1 MAGSIKGIIVEIGG
15 DTSGLQKALRK
26 VNSETSSLSKELK
39 GINRLLKLD
48 PKNTELLNQKQTV
61 LKESIEATKNKIKEL
76 KNVYNESVKA
86 EANGAKISEENW
98 RALRKEIEKNE
109 IELRRLQVQA
119 SNFTKIGNFFTK
131 VGSNIENFGSNIIGV
146 NEKLS
151 NLNSKISTLGSTLT
165 TKVTLP
171 VTALGASTVTTAI
184 SFLKLK
190 ENTKIAFQVLLGS
203 AEKAQKMLDD
213 LYAFAKTTPF
223 SYDTYL
229 TAGKNLTAMGVAAE
243 NVIPYLEKMTNA
255 AIATGAGQEGI
266 NTLTEAIG
274 RMSSKGKIQLEE
286 LNRIIELGVP
296 AVKILG
302 NAYGKTEEKIYDM
315 MSGGELLAKDALP
328 KLLEGMNNGTNG
340 VNGMTAAYGG
350 LASEMKGTLSGA
362 LDSLHSKFRNMSLQI
377 WDAENAYPELTN
389 VIKDFTNSLDV
400 VPKIFKSVS
409 IVATPALKSLSSK
422 LKKLNDYLSKADP
435 KQLEKV
441 GKAILGLAAAGPALS
456 LTSKLLNVVT
466 KLGTGLGT
474 LVKGTGTAVKG
485 IGTFSKAIAV
495 ALNHTTSTNEK
506 VNKLAGT
513 LTKLTS
519 PASLASAAVVA
530 SIAGISYAVKKSQ
543 EDVNKAYENMGKG
556 ISNFKD
562 GVNNATSHLDSFN
575 STLFASN
582 EEQQKLQSNMD
593 EVQKGITDICKRAS
607 DERRDYTQEEIKQL
621 DEYFEKLRKLK
632 DRELEIQ
639 QSVSNAIVQQA
650 TQNAESFQGSLDEYK
665 VQSQEWLK
673 TAQEQKDKEIAII
686 NDRTT
691 QEIALLQQR
700 YGDKANLENE
710 EYAREYNAIIQDKDN
725 AIAQANEKVAKVNE
739 AYANG
744 YAQRSEQEDSFFA
757 KLKETN
763 SNVENENTRHT
774 SELDKINS
782 SWYATEDMRR
792 GAIEGENARHTQ
804 ELKNQWKDLYK
815 TMSDSEEEQ
824 MGTWIAMLADTEL
837 YGGQIDNESKK
848 IVDNVIASYDNM
860 PNGTRKAMKNA
871 MQPMLEEMEKSEPSL
886 FAKATS
892 IANGILGNLRHA
904 FDIHSPSKKTRK
916 IFEYVMEGG
925 EIELD
930 AGAKRMYSQVDEIS
944 KKLLNKFSGISTDI
958 NLGNINKKIIQ
969 GKQTVFTTPQIV
981 FNVNEL
987 DEAKLQQ
994 CFNYINRKFGT
1005 CY

>member
-213 LYAFAKTTPF
+213 LYTFAKTTPF

-456 LTSKLLNVVT
+456 STSKLLNVVT

-485 IGTFSKAIAV
+485 IGTFSNAIAV

-930 AGAKRMYSQVDEIS
+930 AGAKRMYSQVDEMS

-969 GKQTVFTTPQIV
+969 GTQTVFTTPQIV

>member
-213 LYAFAKTTPF
+213 LYTFAKTTPF

-710 EYAREYNAIIQDKDN
+710 EYAREYNAVIQDKDN

-969 GKQTVFTTPQIV
+969 GTQTVFTTPQIV

>member
-86 EANGAKISEENW
+86 EANGTKISEENW

-213 LYAFAKTTPF
+213 LYTFAKTTPF

-274 RMSSKGKIQLEE
+274 RMSSKGKIQLKE

-377 WDAENAYPELTN
+377 WDAENSYPELTN

-969 GKQTVFTTPQIV
+969 GTQTVFTTPQIV

>member
-151 NLNSKISTLGSTLT
+151 NLNSKISTFGSTLT

-213 LYAFAKTTPF
+213 LYTFAKTTPF

-513 LTKLTS
+513 LTNLTS

-969 GKQTVFTTPQIV
+969 GTQTVFTTPQIV

>member
-48 PKNTELLNQKQTV
+48 PKNTELLKQKQTV

-151 NLNSKISTLGSTLT
+151 NLNSKISTFGSTLT

-213 LYAFAKTTPF
+213 LYTFAKTTPF

-513 LTKLTS
+513 LTNLTS

-969 GKQTVFTTPQIV
+969 GTQTVFTTPQIV

>member
-1 MAGSIKGIIVEIGG
+1 MAGNIKGIIVEIGG

-39 GINRLLKLD
+39 GINSLLKLD
-48 PKNTELLNQKQTV
+48 PKNIELLSQKQTV

-76 KNVYNESVKA
+76 NNVYNEAVKA
-86 EANGAKISEENW
+86 EAGGAKISEENW
-98 RALRKEIEKNE
+98 RALRKELEKQE
-109 IELRRLQVQA
+109 ITLKKLQVQA

-131 VGSNIENFGSNIIGV
+131 SGSSIENFGDKIIGV
-146 NEKLS
+146 NERLS
-151 NLNSKISTLGSTLT
+151 NLSSKISSLGNTLT

-171 VTALGASTVTTAI
+171 VIALGTSTATTAV

-190 ENTKIAFQVLLGS
+190 ENTKVAFQVLLGS
-203 AEKAQKMLDD
+203 AEKAEKMLND
-213 LYAFAKTTPF
+213 LYTFAKTTPF

-243 NVIPYLEKMTNA
+243 SVIPYLEKMTNA

-274 RMSSKGKIQLEE
+274 RMSSKGKIQLKE
-286 LNRIIELGVP
+286 LNRVIELGVP

-302 NAYGKTEEKIYDM
+302 NAYGKTEEEIYDM
-315 MSGGELLAKDALP
+315 MSNSELLAKDALP
-328 KLLEGMNNGTNG
+328 KLLDGMNNGTKG

-350 LASEMKGTLSGA
+350 LATEMKGTLSGA
-362 LDSLHSKFRNMSLQI
+362 LDSLHSKFRNMSIQI

-389 VIKDFTNSLDV
+389 VIKDFTDSLDV
-400 VPKIFKSVS
+400 VPKVFKSVS
-409 IVATPALKSLSSK
+409 SVATPALKNLSSK
-422 LKKLNDYLSKADP
+422 MKELNVYLSKADP
-435 KQLEKV
+435 KQIEKV
-441 GKAILGLAAAGPALS
+441 GKAVLGLAAAGPALS

-466 KLGTGLGT
+466 KLGSGFGN

-495 ALNHTTSTNEK
+495 AINHTTSTDEK

-519 PASLASAAVVA
+519 PAALASVAVVA
-530 SIAGISYAVKKSQ
+530 SIAAISYAVKKSQ
-543 EDVNKAYENMGKG
+543 EDVNDAFKNIGES
-556 ISNFKD
+556 ITDFSN
-562 GVNNATSHLDSFN
+562 GVSNAKSHLDSFN
-575 STLFASN
+575 TTLFATSTEQ
-582 EEQQKLQSNMD
+582 EELQKNME
-593 EVQKGITDICKRAS
+593 EVQNGITEICKRAS

-621 DEYFEKLRKLK
+621 DEYFEKLRNLK
-632 DRELEIQ
+632 NRELEIQ

-650 TQNAESFQGSLDEYK
+650 TQNAESFKGSLEEYK
-665 VQSQEWLK
+665 VQSQEWIK
-673 TAQEQKDKEIAII
+673 TAQEQKDKEISII

-969 GKQTVFTTPQIV
+969 GTQTVFTTPQIV

>member
-213 LYAFAKTTPF
+213 LYTFAKTTPF

-969 GKQTVFTTPQIV
+969 GTQTVFTTPQIV

>member
-61 LKESIEATKNKIKEL
+61 LKESIEATKNKIKKL

-213 LYAFAKTTPF
+213 LYTFAKTTPF

-969 GKQTVFTTPQIV
+969 GTQTVFTTPQIV

>member
-184 SFLKLK
+184 GFLKLK

-213 LYAFAKTTPF
+213 LYTFAKTTPF

-710 EYAREYNAIIQDKDN
+710 EYAREYNAVIQDKDN

-969 GKQTVFTTPQIV
+969 GTQTVFTTPQIV

>member
-213 LYAFAKTTPF
+213 LYTFAKTTPF

-543 EDVNKAYENMGKG
+543 ENVNKAYENMGKG

-969 GKQTVFTTPQIV
+969 GTQTVFTTPQIV

>member
-213 LYAFAKTTPF
+213 LYTFAKTTPF

-485 IGTFSKAIAV
+485 IGTFSNAIAV

>member
-213 LYAFAKTTPF
+213 LYTFAKTTPF

-495 ALNHTTSTNEK
+495 ALNHTTSTDEK

>member
-213 LYAFAKTTPF
+213 LYTFAKTTPF

>member
-190 ENTKIAFQVLLGS
+190 KNTKIAFQVLLGS

-213 LYAFAKTTPF
+213 LYTFAKTTPF

-710 EYAREYNAIIQDKDN
+710 EYAREYNAVIQDKDN

-969 GKQTVFTTPQIV
+969 GTQTVFTTPQIV

>member
-213 LYAFAKTTPF
+213 LYTFAKTTPF

-562 GVNNATSHLDSFN
+562 GVNNATSHLNSFN

-700 YGDKANLENE
+700 YGDKANLETE

-969 GKQTVFTTPQIV
+969 GTQTVFTTPQIV